1 MKNKEKELEELIRLK
16 NTTEALFTTIQYIY
30 LNDLKVDDLD
40 VARLKNI
47 TTDLFNQKINN
58 LKIKH
63 YEKQSLQKN

>member
-1 MKNKEKELEELIRLK
+1 MKNKDKELEKLIRLK
-16 NTTEALFTTIQYIY
+16 NITESLFTSIQYIY

-58 LKIKH
+58 LKII
-63 YEKQSLQKN
+63 